1 MPWKEHRK
9 MSLKMEFVER
19 ASRPGARVSE
29 LCRQYGVSRETGYKW
44 LNRFKREGYEGLEE
58 QSRAPH
64 SSPLMK
70 AEELVQAVLMAREA
84 HPRWGPKKL
93 HVLVRRRFGEE
104 TPSESTIARILR
116 RFGQVRARRA
126 RRPLSTVERAP
137 QVVARAANDVWT
149 VDFKGWWRSLDG
161 YRCEPLTIRDAF
173 SRCIL
178 AVEVLESTA
187 EAGVRE
193 VFERLFRKHGLPSAM
208 QCDNGPPFISVR
220 GRGGLTKLSAW
231 WVSLGIKV
239 VRSRLASPQD
249 NGGHERMHADIRADV
264 QAYPAATREQ
274 QQRALSKWQKEFNH
288 VRPHEA
294 LGGRVPA
301 ELYKPSVRRRLDQP
315 RHKYPEHWIRR
326 NVIGKRGQIGLEGQ
340 IYLVGSALSGHTVAL
355 EPMAGLRHR
364 IWFQDLDLGEIEI
377 APPRRMIDS
386 VVDGFLEQP
395 FRKADRPKRP
405 RTDSSATEGAQVSP
419 SAGAS
424 QPTGL
429 PPRPPQLPLDTCSQQ
444 TLGSSAV
451 SSAASVVQ
459 PP

>member
-1 MPWKEHRK
+1 MPWKERRK
-9 MSLKMEFVER
+9 MSLKMEFVEK

-29 LCRQYGVSRETGYKW
+29 LCREYGVSRETGYKW

-93 HVLVRRRFGEE
+93 YVVVKRRFGEE
-104 TPSESTIARILR
+104 TPSQSTIARILR

-137 QVVARAANDVWT
+137 KVVAAAPNDVWT

-193 VFERLFRKHGLPSAM
+193 VFERLFRKYGLPAAL
-208 QCDNGPPFISVR
+208 QCDNGTPFISVR
-220 GRGGLTKLSAW
+220 GRGGLTRLSAW

-249 NGGHERMHADIRADV
+249 NGGHERMHADISGDV
-264 QAYPAATREQ
+264 QAFPAATREL
-274 QQRALSKWQKEFNH
+274 QQRALTKWQKEFNH

-294 LGGRVPA
+294 LGGKVPA
-301 ELYKPSVRRRLDQP
+301 ELYKPSVRRRMDQP
-315 RHKYPEHWIRR
+315 RYKYPEHWIER
-326 NVIGKRGQIGLEGQ
+326 NVIGKTGTFGLEGQ
-340 IYLVGSALSGHTVAL
+340 PYFVGRALTGYIVAL
-355 EPMAGLRHR
+355 EPLAGLRHR
-364 IWFQDLDLGEIEI
+364 IWFRDLDLGEIEI

-386 VVDGFLEQP
+386 AVDCFLERP
-395 FRKADRPKRP
+395 FRKTDRLKRS
-405 RTDSSATEGAQVSP
+405 RNDLQATGGAPVSL
-419 SAGAS
+419 SAGDS
-424 QPTGL
+424 QPVSL
-429 PPRPPQLPLDTCSQQ
+429 PPGPPQLPLDTCSQQ

-451 SSAASVVQ
+451 SSAAPVVQ
-459 PP
+459 PA